1 MKGRVVESMFPDY
14 YAILGIEPGASI
26 DEVKQAFR
34 MLARRYHPDVQ
45 PGDPTA
51 SERFRALYEAYQ
63 VLSAEELRTEY
74 DQMRKEQHNGASGI
88 RRAGRRSGTAPLV
101 WRDDLGAA
109 APFHPGFELNCT
121 LSHKQTPVL
130 PEERLLY
137 LLSELIPVTD
147 GAIGG
152 ALPLNLCLAI
162 DRSSSMRGEKLRAV
176 KTALRSLIRNLQP
189 GDILSV
195 VAFDNR
201 AQVIVRAEEKQI
213 PDVMIAAVESLAERG
228 GTEIAQGLAQA
239 LEELERF
246 SRQPVVSHLILL
258 TDGETYGDEARCL
271 ELAQKVHDQGITITA
286 LGIGT
291 EWNEALL
298 DQIADISEGSADYLA
313 GASDILTALEHQVG
327 ALRNTLATN
336 VRLSMQLEGGVRL
349 RRVTRTFP
357 DISELMDA
365 APADQRWMLAREAQ
379 LEIGNVPA
387 LGQDSAL
394 AILWEILLP
403 ANARGH
409 YMLGR
414 LEVQYDIPG
423 AKLLGQRKSER
434 IAVDFVEMMPSIAPN
449 MPAKVRQAIE
459 YVSAY
464 RLQNKARELVEQGD
478 RIGASRLLGTAA
490 LHLRAADYD
499 DLAAEAQAQSQQ
511 LRKQQVPARASALKL
526 KYATRNLRSRQ
537 HQESKNS

>member
-1 MKGRVVESMFPDY
+1 MESMFPDY
-14 YAILGIEPGASI
+14 YAILGIKPGASI

-34 MLARRYHPDVQ
+34 TLAHRYHPDVQ

-51 SERFRALYEAYQ
+51 NERFRALYEAYQ
-63 VLSAEELRTEY
+63 VLSAEDLRTEY
-74 DQMRKEQHNGASGI
+74 DQMRKQQHNGASDT
-88 RRAGRRSGTAPLV
+88 RRAGRRQGTAALV
-101 WRDDLGAA
+101 WRDGMGA

-121 LSHKQTPVL
+121 LSQKQAPVF

-176 KTALRSLIRNLQP
+176 KTALRSLIRSFQP

-228 GTEIAQGLAQA
+228 GTEIGQGLAQA

-298 DQIADISEGSADYLA
+298 DQIANISEGSADYLA
-313 GASDILTALEHQVG
+313 GASDILTALEHRVG

-336 VRLSMQLEGGVRL
+336 VKLSMQLEGGVRI
-349 RRVTRTFP
+349 RRVTRIIP

-379 LEIGNVPA
+379 LDIGNIPA
-387 LGQDSAL
+387 VGQDSAL

-409 YMLGR
+409 YMLGQ

-423 AKLLGQRKSER
+423 ARLLGQRKSER
-434 IAVDFVEMMPSIAPN
+434 IAVDFVEIMPSVGPN
-449 MPAKVRQAIE
+449 IPAKVKQAIE
-459 YVSAY
+459 YVTAY
-464 RLQNKARELVEQGD
+464 RLQNKARERIEQGD
-478 RIGASRLLGTAA
+478 HTGASRLLGTAA
-490 LHLRAADYD
+490 LHLRAADQD
-499 DLAAEAQAQSQQ
+499 DLAEEAQAQAQQ

-537 HQESKNS
+537 RQESKNS